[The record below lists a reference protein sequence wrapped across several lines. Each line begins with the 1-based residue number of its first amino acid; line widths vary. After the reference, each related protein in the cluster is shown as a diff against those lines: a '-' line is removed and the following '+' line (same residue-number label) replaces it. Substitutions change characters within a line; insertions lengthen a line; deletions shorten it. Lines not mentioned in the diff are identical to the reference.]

1 MTPAKRR
8 ELLLNIGL
16 AAGMFLGLCVAA
28 EFALRYFLLSKYNPF
43 EPDAALGARLK
54 SDFEGAYPRVAVRT
68 DRHGNRVPLDQDI
81 AASGRYLFIGDSV
94 TFGFSVA
101 AEQAFPVLIGASLGA
116 PADATIAAVPGYNL
130 GQAIG
135 LARES
140 IERVRPELVIYTLVV
155 NDLGSALSPTTYAGL
170 NPHAA
175 RAAEGGFLATSAFV
189 AFVQRRAR
197 RLSTRFRAAGPEPEQ
212 SADNVVRDY
221 RAELPAAVDA
231 AFREQWAELEALQRE
246 VGVPMYVVIAP
257 YALQVNEE
265 PGLTGLQDYVAA
277 LCVASNLRCLDP
289 LELFVANAE
298 SELFTP
304 GSSYHFSTI
313 GHALLS
319 DWLVPRLT
327 ATPEQ
332 P

>member
-1 MTPAKRR
+1 VLLGDYDNDGDLDVFVINEGSQNRLYANGGGSNHWMQVGVRGVESNTDGIGTRLRLFTDGQLQHR
-8 ELLLNIGL
+8 EVNGTAGL
-16 AAGMFLGLCVAA
+16 
-28 EFALRYFLLSKYNPF
+28 S
-43 EPDAALGARLK
+43 
-54 SDFEGAYPRVAVRT
+54 
-68 DRHGNRVPLDQDI
+68 
-81 AASGRYLFIGDSV
+81 
-94 TFGFSVA
+94 FGTRISHF
-101 AEQAFPVLIGASLGA
+101 G
-116 PADATIAAVPGYNL
+116 
-130 GQAIG
+130 
-135 LARES
+135 
-140 IERVRPELVIYTLVV
+140 
-155 NDLGSALSPTTYAGL
+155 LGSVETVDSLQVRWPSGLVEVFKDPPVDSRLALV
-170 NPHAA
+170 
-175 RAAEGGFLATSAFV
+175 EGV
-189 AFVQRRAR
+189 
-197 RLSTRFRAAGPEPEQ
+197 RLTAVEAAGPEPEQ